1 MINVRRLILWSI
13 IGIGISSVTVQL
25 VVIREFLTQFQGNEM
40 TISVAVFSWLLLTGM
55 GSYAAKFI
63 KPSSVAIYSTLALVA
78 ALWPLLQLFII
89 RHFREVIFI
98 HGVSPGFY
106 HILLFILGT
115 VAPYC
120 LLSGF
125 LLPCSLNV
133 LKANGHASTSGGIYI
148 TDNIG
153 DILGGIIFSFFLV
166 YWATPFQAIAMT
178 SALIILAV
186 MLLLFHTK
194 KIILLSISVI
204 LSISFF
210 VTALNSGMELS
221 SLSGQYGEIVK
232 YLESPYGRIVI
243 TREGAQHTFWESGL
257 PLYSDENVMESEE
270 RIHYPMSQLKSVSE
284 ILIVSGGL
292 GETLDEALKYR
303 PSHIDYVELDPY
315 LTAAAEEAGILK
327 KGPLLDVINMDA
339 RAFIKNSG
347 KRYDAIIINLPDPDT
362 FQINRFYTDEFFSLA
377 KSALSAKGVLSF
389 SIEYSENYISRV
401 RRQKLSSLYNTAS
414 GHFKNVEIIPGGR
427 AYFVCSD
434 ETIDLDRPA
443 LLKGKNISTT
453 FIEGYYAGNATEER
467 IERLRAAIDKSEA
480 VNLDFRPRMIS
491 ITLKEWFSQYNTS
504 PWLFILI
511 LTVACIIYL
520 FFIGREDYVIFSTG
534 LSVMGIEML
543 IIFAFQVI
551 YGYIY
556 LKLGA
561 IVTAFLSGLLP
572 GAILGRAYKGNKTSA
587 LAASEIALLFLLF
600 AFLAWSLFLKE
611 ETPQI
616 FFFLYCFLFSF
627 CAGFQFPV
635 VTRII
640 GEHTRPAAGSFAADF
655 AGAAVGTILTGA
667 FIIPSLGIKAA
678 VIFLILI
685 KMSSGVLSFVPL
697 RRGRRGRATGY
708 S

>member
-1 MINVRRLILWSI
+1 MTNVRRLILWSI

-40 TISVAVFSWLLLTGM
+40 TISMAVFCWLLLTGM

-63 KPSSVAIYSTLALVA
+63 KPSSVAIYSTLAMLA
-78 ALWPLLQLFII
+78 ALGPLPQLIII
-89 RHFREVIFI
+89 RHFREAIFI
-98 HGVSPGFY
+98 HGVSLGFY
-106 HILLFILGT
+106 HILLFILAT

-133 LKANGHASTSGGIYI
+133 LKAQGHASTSGGIYI

-166 YWATPFQAIAMT
+166 YWATPFQAIAIT

-186 MLLLFHTK
+186 MLLLLHTK
-194 KIILLSISVI
+194 RMLLFSVSGA
-204 LSISFF
+204 LAISFF
-210 VTALNSGMELS
+210 TIALNSGMELS

-270 RIHYPMSQLKSVSE
+270 RIHYPMSQLKSVSDM
-284 ILIVSGGL
+284 LIVSGGL
-292 GETLDEALKYR
+292 GDTLDEALKYR

-327 KGPLLDVINMDA
+327 KSPLLDVINMDA

-347 KRYDAIIINLPDPDT
+347 KKYDAIIINLPDPDT

-377 KSALSAKGVLSF
+377 KRALSAKGVLSF

-401 RRQKLSSLYNTAS
+401 RRHKLSSLYNTAS

-427 AYFVCSD
+427 ACFICSD
-434 ETIDLDRPA
+434 EAIDLDIPA
-443 LLKGKNISTT
+443 LLKGKNISTA
-453 FIEGYYAGNATEER
+453 FIEGYYAGNATEGR

-504 PWLFILI
+504 PWLFILV
-511 LTVACIIYL
+511 LTAVCIIYL

-534 LSVMGIEML
+534 FAVMGIEML
-543 IIFAFQVI
+543 VIFAFQVI

-556 LKLGA
+556 LKIGA

-572 GAILGRAYKGNKTSA
+572 GAILGRAYKGNKSSA

-600 AFLAWSLFLKE
+600 AFLSWSLFLKE

-627 CAGFQFPV
+627 CAGFQFPI

-640 GEHTRPAAGSFAADF
+640 GEHARPAAGSFAADF

-667 FIIPSLGIKAA
+667 FIIPSLGIQAA
-678 VIFLILI
+678 VTFLILI
-685 KMSSGVLSFVPL
+685 KMSSGVLLLSK
-697 RRGRRGRATGY
+697 RK
-708 S
+708 